1 MRMSITIIIV
11 IIFIIIKCQSLLFYI
26 ILFIIDINHLQSPA
40 ILLLRHTAPQRD
52 NQTTSRPCIDL
63 IIKPCSDP
71 AVSFCAMLNPSERP
85 VIPQR
90 TSARTALNPKSK
102 AARRRRSLP
111 AASHPVVKRRTS
123 NHVVVK
129 PASTEVISSLIETL
143 SAISSPAEHHFD
155 SLPSIASSQS
165 TPASPRSWK
174 TDSPLATAPTSRTPQ
189 GDSMRPTL
197 LGLGKD
203 LDVRRR
209 AYGLHDHHFLHP
221 DRSLPG
227 RKSSDKSLREDVNE
241 STDPYDMRRGYSI
254 GNLSIERKPSITTS
268 HSYRSDGGESPN
280 SSTIFR
286 LGLNAS
292 QDSLRESDGLV
303 ISKSEREEKPLRE
316 GYTGHSNPG
325 SPRRDQLV
333 LSKRG
338 TRGNIGP
345 EPPNIPTRASSVQ
358 SNGSRRTPYCSP
370 EGSCGESNGK
380 KKFSMP
386 NEDHI
391 PTRNSSMR
399 HSQRLSPSRLQR
411 RSQLSESSS
420 GIEPYKAPSENQPN
434 YPEQAPLEVPVV
446 LAEDSVGRRIKE
458 LKEQKLERERSSMET
473 PTEFFSAPQT
483 PDRSP
488 APSPG
493 PTASL
498 TTSTC
503 ALPLKHKIDEVEV
516 LQSELLDDIE
526 KGAPSPA
533 IAQRIDRDNGEH
545 ASFVESRSAIVTD
558 SAAISRDGWKSS
570 SLALPKR
577 SNSRLLKRFSRSLS
591 PAPVEERRTVSNSI
605 LETKSYQIDEAD
617 PIHDAV
623 DHYILSSRLSQK
635 ISDPQTGRIISFS
648 EVGDPEG
655 SVVFCCVGMGLTRF
669 ITAFYDELA
678 STLKL
683 RLVTPDRPGVGGSE
697 SHMNGLGTP
706 LGWPDDV
713 RAICQ
718 HLKINKFSLLAHSA
732 GAIYALAT
740 ALRMPQHIRCRV
752 HLLAPWIPPSQM
764 FAVGTQQDLSP
775 ARSLPYSQRFLRSLP
790 MTFLRAANSSFL
802 NATSASVTTSLYKSP
817 RRSKRTS
824 LVWAGAAVSDFQ
836 ENVNGGD
843 SCNLRNGEITDPS
856 MENEP
861 PNARVST
868 PANGRYATHIHK
880 ERRSAYDTRLTE
892 AIWDA
897 ATTGTN
903 PAVDLLVCLERRQPI
918 GFRYVD
924 ITRSVV
930 IHHGS
935 KDSRVPVENVQWLGK
950 TMRRCEVRVVE
961 GEGHGLMA
969 SASVMGNV
977 LMEMAQEWSDWN
989 RVVKGKGGMDRR
1001 VTNAV

>member
-1 MRMSITIIIV
+1 
-11 IIFIIIKCQSLLFYI
+11 
-26 ILFIIDINHLQSPA
+26 
-40 ILLLRHTAPQRD
+40 
-52 NQTTSRPCIDL
+52 
-63 IIKPCSDP
+63 
-71 AVSFCAMLNPSERP
+71 MLGPYDRP

-90 TSARTALNPKSK
+90 ISARTALNPKSK
-102 AARRRRSLP
+102 QGRRRRSLP
-111 AASHPVVKRRTS
+111 ASHPVINRRTS
-123 NHVVVK
+123 NHVVVE
-129 PASTEVISSLIETL
+129 PASPEVISSLIDTL
-143 SAISSPAEHHFD
+143 SAISSPVEHHFD
-155 SLPSIASSQS
+155 SLPSLATSRS
-165 TPASPRSWK
+165 TPASPHSWK
-174 TDSPLATAPTSRTPQ
+174 NDLPCATAPTSRAPQ
-189 GDSMRPTL
+189 SNPMQTTL
-197 LGLGKD
+197 LGLGTD
-203 LDVRRR
+203 FDIRGTSYR
-209 AYGLHDHHFLHP
+209 LHDNHFLHP
-221 DRSLPG
+221 DRS
-227 RKSSDKSLREDVNE
+227 SSRCSSPDKSLREDVNKWM
-241 STDPYDMRRGYSI
+241 DPYHMREGYSI
-254 GNLSIERKPSITTS
+254 GNLSIEPSISITTR
-268 HSYRSDGGESPN
+268 HSDSSDRGESPN
-280 SSTIFR
+280 SSAIFR
-286 LGLNAS
+286 LGLKAS
-292 QDSLRESDGLV
+292 RDSLRDSNGR
-303 ISKSEREEKPLRE
+303 IKSKSMDERKFRE
-316 GYTGHSNPG
+316 RSTEHSNPG
-325 SPRRDQLV
+325 STGQNKLV
-333 LSKRG
+333 VSKRG
-338 TRGNIGP
+338 TRSNIGP

-358 SNGSRRTPYCSP
+358 SNRSLGNPCRAP
-370 EGSCGESNGK
+370 EGTCRESSGK
-380 KKFSMP
+380 KMFSMP
-386 NEDHI
+386 IEDHI

-399 HSQRLSPSRLQR
+399 HSQRLSPSRLER

-420 GIEPYKAPSENQPN
+420 STEPYKALPGARPDL
-434 YPEQAPLEVPVV
+434 PEQALQEVPDA

-488 APSPG
+488 ARSPG
-493 PTASL
+493 PTAPPR
-498 TTSTC
+498 TSTC
-503 ALPLKHKIDEVEV
+503 ALPLKHDINEVEV
-516 LQSELLDDIE
+516 HQSELLDDIE
-526 KGAPSPA
+526 KGAPAPA
-533 IAQRIDRDNGEH
+533 IAQRIDRDNGERTG
-545 ASFVESRSAIVTD
+545 FVEFRSAIVTD
-558 SAAISRDGWKSS
+558 SAAISRDVCRSS

-605 LETKSYQIDEAD
+605 LESKFYQIDGAD
-617 PIHDAV
+617 PVHDAV
-623 DHYILSSRLSQK
+623 DQYILSSRLSQK
-635 ISDPQTGRIISFS
+635 ISDPQTGRIILFS

-697 SHMNGLGTP
+697 SYMNGLDTP

-718 HLKINKFSLLAHSA
+718 HLKITKFSLLAHSA

-764 FAVGTQQDLSP
+764 FAVGTHQELSP

-790 MTFLRAANSSFL
+790 MTFLRAANSNFL
-802 NATSASVTTSLYKSP
+802 NATSASVTTSLSKPP

-824 LVWAGAAVSDFQ
+824 LVWGGAAVPDIQ
-836 ENVNGGD
+836 EKASSGD
-843 SCNLRNGEITDPS
+843 RDDSVSPNLRNYEMTDTS
-856 MENEP
+856 MENRP
-861 PNARVST
+861 SGARAST
-868 PANGRYATHIHK
+868 LANGRSTAHVHK

-935 KDSRVPVENVQWLGK
+935 KDSRVPVENVKWLGK

-969 SASVMGNV
+969 SANVMGNV

-989 RVVKGKGGMDRR
+989 RVVKGKRGMDRR
-1001 VTNAV
+1001 VTNPV

>member
-1 MRMSITIIIV
+1 MLDPS
-11 IIFIIIKCQSLLFYI
+11 
-26 ILFIIDINHLQSPA
+26 A
-40 ILLLRHTAPQRD
+40 
-52 NQTTSRPCIDL
+52 RPL
-63 IIKPCSDP
+63 
-71 AVSFCAMLNPSERP
+71 
-85 VIPQR
+85 IPQR
-90 TSARTALNPKSK
+90 TSARTALNPETKQ
-102 AARRRRSLP
+102 ARRRRSLP
-111 AASHPVVKRRTS
+111 GASHPVIKRRTS

-143 SAISSPAEHHFD
+143 SAISSPAEHRFD
-155 SLPSIASSQS
+155 SLASIASSQS
-165 TPASPRSWK
+165 TPASPRSWQA
-174 TDSPLATAPTSRTPQ
+174 DFPFAIDPTSRAPQ

-197 LGLGKD
+197 LGLGTD

-209 AYGLHDHHFLHP
+209 TYGSHDNHFLHP
-221 DRSLPG
+221 DRSSPK
-227 RKSSDKSLREDVNE
+227 RNSSDKSLRKDVNE
-241 STDPYDMRRGYSI
+241 LTDPYDMREEYSI
-254 GNLSIERKPSITTS
+254 GNPSIGPKSSITTPRS
-268 HSYRSDGGESPN
+268 GRSDGGKGPN
-280 SSTIFR
+280 SPTIFR
-286 LGLNAS
+286 LGFKAS
-292 QDSLRESDGLV
+292 RDSSRESNGLV
-303 ISKSEREEKPLRE
+303 VSKPMSEGKPLSIRN
-316 GYTGHSNPG
+316 SNPG
-325 SPRRDQLV
+325 SPGQDKLV
-333 LSKRG
+333 VSKRG
-338 TRGNIGP
+338 TRSDMGP
-345 EPPNIPTRASSVQ
+345 EPPSGPTRAPSVQ
-358 SNGSRRTPYCSP
+358 SNGSLGRPYRSS
-370 EGSCGESNGK
+370 EGTCGESSGK
-380 KKFSMP
+380 KKFSIP
-386 NEDHI
+386 NEDCI

-399 HSQRLSPSRLQR
+399 HSQRLSPSRLER

-420 GIEPYKAPSENQPN
+420 GIEPYKALSEKQSDFS
-434 YPEQAPLEVPVV
+434 EQALQEVPDV

-493 PTASL
+493 PTAPP

-503 ALPLKHKIDEVEV
+503 VLPLKHNIDEVEV
-516 LQSELLDDIE
+516 HQTELLDDVE
-526 KGAPSPA
+526 KGAPAPA
-533 IAQRIDRDNGEH
+533 IAQRIDRDNAEH
-545 ASFVESRSAIVTD
+545 ASFVETRSAIVTD
-558 SAAISRDGWKSS
+558 SAAISRDVWKNS

-577 SNSRLLKRFSRSLS
+577 SNSRLLKRFSRPMS
-591 PAPVEERRTVSNSI
+591 PAPVEERRAVSNSI

-617 PIHDAV
+617 LIHDAV
-623 DHYILSSRLSQK
+623 DQYVLSSRLSQK

-655 SVVFCCVGMGLTRF
+655 SVIFCCVGMGLTRF

-683 RLVTPDRPGVGGSE
+683 RLVTPVRPGVGGSE
-697 SHMNGLGTP
+697 SHMNGLDTP

-718 HLKINKFSLLAHSA
+718 HLKITKFSLLAHSA

-764 FAVGTQQDLSP
+764 FTVGTQQELSP

-802 NATSASVTTSLYKSP
+802 NVTSASVTTSLSKSP
-817 RRSKRTS
+817 RRSKRKS
-824 LVWAGAAVSDFQ
+824 LVWGGAAVPYIQ
-836 ENVNGGD
+836 GNANGGD
-843 SCNLRNGEITDPS
+843 RDDSVSPNLRNSAMTDPA
-856 MENEP
+856 MENRP
-861 PNARVST
+861 PSVRVST
-868 PANGRYATHIHK
+868 PANGRYSAHIHR
-880 ERRSAYDTRLTE
+880 ERRSAYDTRLIE

-935 KDSRVPVENVQWLGK
+935 KDSRVPVENVKWLGK

-969 SASVMGNV
+969 SASVMGSV

-1001 VTNAV
+1001 VTR